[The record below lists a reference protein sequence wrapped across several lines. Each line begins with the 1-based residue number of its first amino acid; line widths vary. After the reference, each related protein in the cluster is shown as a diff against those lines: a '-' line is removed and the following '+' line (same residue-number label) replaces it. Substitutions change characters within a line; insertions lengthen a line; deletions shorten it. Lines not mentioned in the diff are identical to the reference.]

1 VLAYFSKRDIPHDHD
16 PKQVAELREFQE
28 QLKSKVKYEEFTDK
42 HDFKDKLSRHLN
54 KTVFSPKY
62 RGLSHLDTSDDDE
75 ADAGPELSDPAK
87 IILKWGVKD
96 EKGNVT
102 CARPYGVLCGNTYM
116 GKGTKDSAPE
126 REIWFAAVKE
136 LLNRGLLRM
145 LDNPD
150 SFVVNAAGYKKAAE
164 LVKNEPT
171 LKDKYGISEDAVEL
185 LIALSRGPD
194 RMIMATDAT
203 KDDVFNVGGRN
214 LIENPGEKVR
224 WLKALHELLDAGHII
239 QLIPGESLSRR
250 ISDSGSRLAVKI
262 LAEGYKPKL
271 PLPEQRKLSDEA
283 KELLIRISRDLDG
296 TIAIVDNG
304 NRGDIILG
312 NMHILSASATRAE
325 FLKVQ
330 GQVYEL
336 LSMHLLQKKSKSS
349 GIFQIS
355 PNGANHVAQF
365 EKEKKIK
372 EAAP

>member
-1 VLAYFSKRDIPHDHD
+1 
-16 PKQVAELREFQE
+16 
-28 QLKSKVKYEEFTDK
+28 
-42 HDFKDKLSRHLN
+42 
-54 KTVFSPKY
+54 
-62 RGLSHLDTSDDDE
+62 
-75 ADAGPELSDPAK
+75 
-87 IILKWGVKD
+87 
-96 EKGNVT
+96 
-102 CARPYGVLCGNTYM
+102 M